1 MNIGAYDVFE
11 ASSTIPEPE
20 WPKDLTFEQMLRI
33 AFKGRLVDS
42 LSHPVLKRL
51 RGET

>member
-1 MNIGAYDVFE
+1 MSLGAYEPYKPE
-11 ASSTIPEPE
+11 AVHPDPE

-33 AFKGRLVDS
+33 AFKGRLVDN